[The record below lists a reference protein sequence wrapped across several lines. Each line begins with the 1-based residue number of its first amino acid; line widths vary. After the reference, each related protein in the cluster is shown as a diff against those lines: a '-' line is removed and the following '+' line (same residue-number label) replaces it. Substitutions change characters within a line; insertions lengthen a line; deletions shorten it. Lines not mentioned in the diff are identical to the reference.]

1 MWNWIKNTFVYWVEL
16 ARDIRVWWI
25 FRKTAKQ
32 NQDQLN
38 QDFQLRVDWLG
49 RIYGVVNLPEEVQT
63 ASGEIQQA
71 FVLNKIS
78 GFGNYMLQIG
88 LADMVY
94 PQIQKVS
101 PVSYL
106 IILWPVFDDLSL
118 LPIIGNII
126 RSTFVGFIIFIITKF
141 IINNAHIWNA
151 LWDKFTIFLTQQNL
165 KTEEVSI
172 NRVHEDGLRFYQV
185 TEGDKVIAKLPSV
198 TTILGNTKDMS
209 GLEKWKKRVGEAE
222 AKRISELSMNRGTI
236 MHRLIELYKST
247 SGSAT
252 ERLKILKDLA
262 KEDEEVNQFS
272 EEDNGPLYLEEAW
285 KFFYKFYFNSSD
297 YFDRVVKVLEAE
309 TFLWTVKGGGWA
321 GTVDNISKMVDD
333 KVVIID
339 YKNSRRPKRE
349 DWIQDYFIQCGAYFI
364 AYWDMTGIKADGGEI
379 WIANEED
386 NIPQCFTLTQ
396 SDLEFYSKQFI
407 RRRKTFKEL
416 KGI

>member
-106 IILWPVFDDLSL
+106 IILWPVFDDLSM

-141 IINNAHIWNA
+141 IINNAHVWSA
-151 LWDKFTIFLTQQNL
+151 VWDKFVIFLTQ
-165 KTEEVSI
+165 
-172 NRVHEDGLRFYQV
+172 
-185 TEGDKVIAKLPSV
+185 
-198 TTILGNTKDMS
+198 
-209 GLEKWKKRVGEAE
+209 
-222 AKRISELSMNRGTI
+222 
-236 MHRLIELYKST
+236 
-247 SGSAT
+247 
-252 ERLKILKDLA
+252 
-262 KEDEEVNQFS
+262 
-272 EEDNGPLYLEEAW
+272 
-285 KFFYKFYFNSSD
+285 
-297 YFDRVVKVLEAE
+297 
-309 TFLWTVKGGGWA
+309 
-321 GTVDNISKMVDD
+321 
-333 KVVIID
+333 
-339 YKNSRRPKRE
+339 
-349 DWIQDYFIQCGAYFI
+349 
-364 AYWDMTGIKADGGEI
+364 
-379 WIANEED
+379 
-386 NIPQCFTLTQ
+386 
-396 SDLEFYSKQFI
+396 
-407 RRRKTFKEL
+407 
-416 KGI
+416 